1 MQTPEHVDAA
11 ARLAVPERDA
21 LAGALQRLA
30 APGRPRAIRTRE
42 VVVTL
47 NGSTTTI
54 HTEQ

>member
-30 APGRPRAIRTRE
+30 APGRPRAVRTRE